1 MIVIMIVFF
10 KIQILIHVYFLQTA
24 YNKKDSVY
32 KFVRQL
38 LALLFLLP
46 EHIEETFLRLD
57 GRAPEVLAPVMDYMC
72 TGRGSVLPSS
82 RFITGVYSW
91 HPSGQTMMWRG
102 VTTAW
107 TPVLPLGDRF
117 LSTIFCSSCTGKQPA
132 ITVQMKMVSEGKIQ
146 RYQRKRT
153 LQVEGRVFQLWNDY
167 CERSISASEL
177 LKGCASVYGP
187 PAS

>member
-1 MIVIMIVFF
+1 MTSIRTNNDVEGWHNR
-10 KIQILIHVYFLQTA
+10 LNT
-24 YNKKDSVY
+24 SV
-32 KFVRQL
+32 
-38 LALLFLLP
+38 A
-46 EHIEETFLRLD
+46 T
-57 GRAPEVLAPVMDYMC
+57 
-72 TGRGSVLPSS
+72 RGSVPFYHLLL
-82 RFITGVYSW
+82 
-91 HPSGQTMMWRG
+91 
-102 VTTAW
+102 
-107 TPVLPLGDRF
+107 VLHREAT
-117 LSTIFCSSCTGKQPA
+117 S